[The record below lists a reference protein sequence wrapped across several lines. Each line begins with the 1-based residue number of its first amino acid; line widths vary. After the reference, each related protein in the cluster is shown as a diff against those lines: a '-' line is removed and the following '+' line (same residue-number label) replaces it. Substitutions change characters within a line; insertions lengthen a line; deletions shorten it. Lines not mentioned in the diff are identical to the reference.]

1 MSTTLTAVRTE
12 GGLLPPDLLERI
24 RSLDAELPGLRPEDY
39 GLAPGER
46 LNDAIV
52 RSWTRLNGLWS
63 TFADRL
69 DRAPD
74 SETTFESQTRKLW
87 QVPLFDELGFGQLVS
102 ERAVTFDDHDH
113 KEYPVSHRAS
123 GVAIHLIGARA
134 DLDRRTRPGVRP
146 AHGMVQEFLNRSD
159 HHLWAIT
166 TNGLRLRLLRD
177 SSSLTRQ
184 AYCEFDLEA
193 MFRGQEYSDFALC
206 WLVCHATRFSGEP
219 QSSCYLE
226 RWSNQART
234 DGTRALDQL
243 RGGVETAITALGTG
257 FLAEPTNGELRR
269 RLETGELAVDDY
281 HRQLLRLVYRLI
293 FLLVAE
299 ARGLLQDH
307 AADTAATDRYRRWY
321 SLQRIVELARTRRS
335 TDHGDLWESLR
346 VTFNALAGPGQP
358 ALGLSGLG
366 SYLWSH
372 DAVADLGPA
381 ALGNRA
387 LLDAVHR
394 LTTVYETTGRR
405 GRPVPRTV
413 DYRNLGA
420 EELGSV
426 YEALLELHP
435 VIDGRNYSLG
445 TAAGSERKTTGSYYT
460 PTPLIRELLNSALDP
475 VLDEATNAAD
485 PEAAL
490 LALKVADPAAGSGHF
505 LIAAAHRIAHR
516 LASVRSGEAE
526 PSPEELRHALREV
539 IANCI
544 YGIDVNPMAVEL
556 CKVSLWMEATEP
568 GKPLSFLDHHI
579 VCGNSLLGATPKLL
593 NAGVP
598 DDAFKPLEGDDKTWV
613 STLKKRNKA
622 ERKYREQGA
631 FDFGQ
636 GAAGDLTALADGLAT
651 LEALPDDTPDAIAE
665 KEAAYAELITSEAAA
680 RARLAADAW
689 CAAFVAPK
697 TPDSPVLTDE
707 VVRNCGRDPGKV
719 PNDVHRLVAEMAEQY
734 RFLHLHITFPDV
746 FAVPDGPGA
755 STNEVTGWAG
765 GFSAVL
771 GNPPWERVKLAE
783 KEFFAT
789 RDPYIAAAPNA
800 SARKKLIAAL
810 IDENPSLHAEFLAA
824 SRQAAG
830 ESQLLRNS
838 GRYPLGGR
846 GDVNTYAVFAE
857 LMRTAVAPA
866 GRMGVIV
873 PTGIATDD
881 TTKHFFA
888 DLVDKRSLVSLFD
901 FENRRKVFPG
911 IDSRMKFSLL
921 TLSGVD
927 RSVDEADFVFF
938 ALGVDD
944 LDDPE
949 KRFTL
954 SPEDFELL
962 NPNTRTCPV
971 FRTRRDAEMTKAV
984 YRRVPVLVR
993 EGDPNG
999 NPWGVTFSAMFHM
1012 SNDSALFRTRAQL
1025 ENDGWE
1031 LQGNR
1036 FVRGSRKHLPLY
1048 EAKMIHHFDHRW
1060 ATYDGDDVRDVA
1072 LDEKKNPAFLALPRY
1087 WVPREEVDQ
1096 RIPEGV
1102 ALLGFRDITNSTNER
1117 TLISALIG
1125 PVGAGNNLPMIQSEA
1140 DSLGQLSLSA
1150 ALSSMAHDYVAR
1162 RKVGGT
1168 HVNFFIAN
1176 QLPVP
1181 SPEQLAHLRRY
1192 LRPCALELTYTAWD
1206 LRDLAADLGHHG
1218 PPFQWDEERRALL
1231 RAELD
1236 ALMFRLYGIE
1246 RDDVEY
1252 ILDTFPIVKRKDE
1265 AAHGEYRTKR
1275 LILECY
1281 DAMAAAEAAGEEYQT
1296 VLDPPPADPSLC
1308 HAESTRPD
1316 WARSGVARR
1325 STDVA
1330 GDNP

>member
-52 RSWTRLNGLWS
+52 RSWTRLNGLWA

-243 RGGVETAITALGTG
+243 RGGVEAAIAALGTG

-269 RLETGELAVDDY
+269 RLENGELAVDDF

-299 ARGLLQDH
+299 ARGLLHDP
-307 AADTAATDRYRRWY
+307 AADAAAVDRYRRWY
-321 SLQRIVELARTRRS
+321 SLQRIVELARSRRS

-346 VTFNALAGPGQP
+346 VTFDALAGPGQP
-358 ALGLSGLG
+358 AIGLSGLG
-366 SYLWSH
+366 SYLWSD

-405 GRPVPRTV
+405 GRPVPRAV

-435 VIDGRNYSLG
+435 VIDGRTYSLG

-460 PTPLIRELLNSALDP
+460 PTPLIRELLDSALDP
-475 VLDEATNAAD
+475 VLDEATDAAD
-485 PEAAL
+485 PEGAL

-579 VCGNSLLGATPKLL
+579 VCGNSLLSTTPKLL
-593 NAGVP
+593 NEGVP
-598 DDAFKPLEGDDKTWV
+598 DDAFKPLEGDDKAWL

-631 FDFGQ
+631 FDFGE
-636 GAAGDLTALADGLAT
+636 GAAGDLTALADGLAK
-651 LEALPDDTPDAIAE
+651 LEALPDDTPDAIAA
-665 KEAAYAELITSEAAA
+665 KEAAYAELVSSEAAA

-707 VVRNCGRDPGKV
+707 VVRNCGRDPSKV
-719 PNDVHRLVAEMAEQY
+719 PNDVRQLVAEMAEQY
-734 RFLHLHITFPDV
+734 RFMHLHITFPDV
-746 FAVPDGPGA
+746 FTVPEGVVET
-755 STNEVTGWAG
+755 TNEVTGWAG

-771 GNPPWERVKLAE
+771 GNPPWDKVEFSE
-783 KEFFAT
+783 KEYFAV
-789 RDPYIAAAPNA
+789 RDPAVAELAGAKRKQAIEQLATDAP
-800 SARKKLIAAL
+800 
-810 IDENPSLHAEFLAA
+810 DLHRDYL
-824 SRQAAG
+824 RQLRHNGG
-830 ESQLLRNS
+830 ERHLLSNS
-838 GRYPLGGR
+838 GRYPLCGR
-846 GDVNTYAVFAE
+846 GKVNTFSVFAE
-857 LMRTAVAPA
+857 LMRTAMGPT
-866 GRMGVIV
+866 GRLGVIV

-888 DLVDKRSLVSLFD
+888 DLVERRSLASLYD

-911 IDSRMKFSLL
+911 IDSRIKFSLL
-921 TLSGVD
+921 TLSGAA
-927 RSVDEADFVFF
+927 RPVDEAEFVFF
-938 ALGVDD
+938 ALGVEDIDD
-944 LDDPE
+944 HE

-971 FRTRRDAEMTKAV
+971 FRTRRDAEITKGI

-993 EGDPNG
+993 EGDPKG
-999 NPWGVTFSAMFHM
+999 NPWGVAFKQGLFNMTS
-1012 SNDSALFRTRAQL
+1012 DSGLFRTRVEL
-1025 ENDGWE
+1025 EGEGWE
-1031 LQGNR
+1031 LQGNH
-1036 FVRGSRKHLPLY
+1036 FIRGAERYLPLY

-1060 ATYDGDDVRDVA
+1060 ATYDGGEIRDSVPE
-1072 LDEKKNPAFLALPRY
+1072 EKADPCFVVMPKY
-1087 WVPREEVDQ
+1087 WVPAHEV
-1096 RIPEGV
+1096 EGRWPTRKWSM
-1102 ALLGFRDITNSTNER
+1102 GWRDIARSTDER
-1117 TLISALIG
+1117 TFIAAVVPWAGLGNKVPVFDTQLPALRSA
-1125 PVGAGNNLPMIQSEA
+1125 PAA
-1140 DSLGQLSLSA
+1140 AA
-1150 ALSSMAHDYVAR
+1150 ALVEDFAAR
-1162 RKVGGT
+1162 QKVGGST
-1168 HVNFFIAN
+1168 LNFFYVKQFPLIEPAELEAVDAS
-1176 QLPVP
+1176 QSV
-1181 SPEQLAHLRRY
+1181 
-1192 LRPCALELTYTAWD
+1192 LELTYTAWD
-1206 LRDLAADLGHHG
+1206 LAGFAAELGHHG
-1218 PPFQWDEERRALL
+1218 PPFRWDGNRRALI

-1246 RDDVEY
+1246 RDDVDY
-1252 ILDTFPIVKRKDE
+1252 ILETFPIVKRKDE

-1275 LILECY
+1275 LILERY

-1308 HAESTRPD
+1308 HPESTRPD
-1316 WARSGVARR
+1316 WA
-1325 STDVA
+1325 
-1330 GDNP
+1330 

>member
-1 MSTTLTAVRTE
+1 MSASLTAVRTE
-12 GGLLPPDLLERI
+12 GGLLPPDLLDRI

-69 DRAPD
+69 ERAPE

-87 QVPLFDELGFGQLVS
+87 QVPLLDELGFGQLVS
-102 ERAVTFDDHDH
+102 ERPVTFDDHDH

-146 AHGMVQEFLNRSD
+146 AHGMIQEFLNRSD

-243 RGGVETAITALGTG
+243 RGGVEAAIAALGTG

-269 RLETGELAVDDY
+269 RLENGELAVDDF

-299 ARGLLQDH
+299 ARGLLHDP
-307 AADTAATDRYRRWY
+307 AADAAAVDRYRRWY
-321 SLQRIVELARTRRS
+321 SLQRIVELARSRRS

-346 VTFNALAGPGQP
+346 VTFDALAGPGQP

-366 SYLWSH
+366 SYLWSD

-405 GRPVPRTV
+405 GRPVPRAV

-435 VIDGRNYSLG
+435 VIDGRTYSLG

-460 PTPLIRELLNSALDP
+460 PTPLIRELLDSALDP
-475 VLDEATNAAD
+475 VLDEAADAAD
-485 PEAAL
+485 PEGAL

-579 VCGNSLLGATPKLL
+579 VCGNSLLGTNPKLL
-593 NAGVP
+593 NDGVP
-598 DDAFKPLEGDDKTWV
+598 DDAFKPLEGDDKAWV
-613 STLKKRNKA
+613 SALKKRNKA

-631 FDFGQ
+631 FDFGE
-636 GAAGDLTALADGLAT
+636 GAAGDLTALAGGLAK
-651 LEALPDDTPDAIAE
+651 LEALPDDTPDAIAA
-665 KEAAYAELITSEAAA
+665 KETAYAELVNSEAAA

-697 TPDSPVLTDE
+697 SPDSPVLTDE

-719 PNDVHRLVAEMAEQY
+719 PADVRQLVAEMAEQY

-746 FAVPDGPGA
+746 FTVPGGAADGTGG
-755 STNEVTGWAG
+755 STGWAG

-771 GNPPWERVKLAE
+771 GNPPWERVRLME
-783 KEFFAT
+783 REFFAA
-789 RDPYIAAAPNA
+789 RDAEIAAA
-800 SARKKLIAAL
+800 
-810 IDENPSLHAEFLAA
+810 EGAA
-824 SRQAAG
+824 SRKRLIQGLAAANPELHADYQAA
-830 ESQLLRNS
+830 LRISEAVGHFARLS
-838 GRYPLGGR
+838 GRFPLCGR
-846 GDVNTYAVFAE
+846 GDVNTYALFAE
-857 LMRTAVAPA
+857 GMRQMVRPVGWVGA
-866 GRMGVIV
+866 IV
-873 PTGIATDD
+873 PSGIATDD
-881 TTKHFFA
+881 TTKHFFGR
-888 DLVDKRSLVSLFD
+888 LVDESALVSLFAFD
-901 FENRRKVFPG
+901 HRSSYFGSVQMQFC
-911 IDSRMKFSLL
+911 LL
-921 TLSGVD
+921 TVRGQMQHSSVPSLAFGLLETEELDQADRKMTLTTEDLSRV
-927 RSVDEADFVFF
+927 
-938 ALGVDD
+938 
-944 LDDPE
+944 
-949 KRFTL
+949 
-954 SPEDFELL
+954 

-971 FRTRRDAEMTKAV
+971 FRTRRDADLV
-984 YRRVPVLVR
+984 VGIHRRVGPLVD
-993 EGDPNG
+993 ESGQSADV
-999 NPWGVTFSAMFHM
+999 WGFAYLEAMHA
-1012 SNDSALFRTRAQL
+1012 SHDSAYLHRER
-1025 ENDGWE
+1025 ESPSDV
-1031 LQGNR
+1031 R
-1036 FVRGSRKHLPLY
+1036 FL
-1048 EAKMIHHFDHRW
+1048 EAKMVHLYDHRW
-1060 ATYDGDDVRDVA
+1060 ASIDQGAESVVVHEDPSAVA
-1072 LDEKKNPAFLALPRY
+1072 MPRY
-1087 WVPREEVDQ
+1087 WVSQE
-1096 RIPEGV
+1096 
-1102 ALLGFRDITNSTNER
+1102 
-1117 TLISALIG
+1117 
-1125 PVGAGNNLPMIQSEA
+1125 
-1140 DSLGQLSLSA
+1140 
-1150 ALSSMAHDYVAR
+1150 VAR
-1162 RKVGGT
+1162 RKFEGRGWKRGWCLVWRD
-1168 HVNFFIAN
+1168 IARN
-1176 QLPVP
+1176 SDSRSLIAAVIPTEGVSNKLPVGLIDREELAPCLLATLSSFVVDYVVRQKLAGSTVNVHYVKQFPVLPP
-1181 SPEQLAHLRRY
+1181 SRFASESALLGGRVDEWLRTRVV
-1192 LRPCALELTYTAWD
+1192 ELVYSAWD
-1206 LRDLAADLGHHG
+1206 MAEFARDHGYVG
-1218 PPFQWDEERRALL
+1218 PPFVWNVDRRAQLL
-1231 RAELD
+1231 AEID

-1246 RDDVEY
+1246 RDDVDY

-1275 LILECY
+1275 LILERY
-1281 DAMAAAEAAGEEYQT
+1281 DAMADAEAAGEEYQT
-1296 VLDPPPADPSLC
+1296 VLDPSPADPSLC
-1308 HAESTRPD
+1308 HPESTRPD
-1316 WARSGVARR
+1316 WAR
-1325 STDVA
+1325 
-1330 GDNP
+1330 

>member
-24 RSLDAELPGLRPEDY
+24 RSLDADLPGLRPEDY

-52 RSWTRLNGLWS
+52 RSWTRLNGLWA

-102 ERAVTFDDHDH
+102 ERAATFDDHDH

-159 HHLWAIT
+159 NHLWAIT

-219 QSSCYLE
+219 KSSCYLE

-243 RGGVETAITALGTG
+243 RGGVEAAIAALGTG

-269 RLETGELAVDDY
+269 RLESGELAVDDF

-299 ARGLLQDH
+299 ARGLLHDP
-307 AADTAATDRYRRWY
+307 AAGAAAVDCYRRWY

-346 VTFNALAGPGQP
+346 VTFDALAGPGKP

-372 DAVADLGPA
+372 GAVADLGPA

-405 GRPVPRTV
+405 GRRVPRAV

-435 VIDGRNYSLG
+435 VIDGRAYTLG

-460 PTPLIRELLNSALDP
+460 PTPLIRELLDSALDP
-475 VLDEATNAAD
+475 VLDEATDATD

-490 LALKVADPAAGSGHF
+490 LALKVADLAAGSGHF

-526 PSPEELRHALREV
+526 PSPEELRHALRAV

-568 GKPLSFLDHHI
+568 GRPLSFLDHHI
-579 VCGNSLLGATPKLL
+579 VCGNSLLGTTPRLL
-593 NAGVP
+593 NEGVP

-631 FDFGQ
+631 FDFGE
-636 GAAGDLTALADGLAT
+636 GAAGDLTELADGLAA
-651 LEALPDDTPDAIAE
+651 LEALPDDTPDAVAA
-665 KEAAYAELITSEAAA
+665 KEAAYAELVTSEAAA

-689 CAAFVAPK
+689 CAAFVVPK

-719 PNDVHRLVAEMAEQY
+719 PNDVRQLVAEMAEQY

-746 FAVPDGPGA
+746 FTVPDGAVDG
-755 STNEVTGWAG
+755 TNAITGWAG
-765 GFSAVL
+765 GFSAIL
-771 GNPPWERVKLAE
+771 GNPPWDKVEFSE
-783 KEFFAT
+783 KEYFAV
-789 RDPYIAAAPNA
+789 RDPEVAELAGAKRKHAIEQLATDAP
-800 SARKKLIAAL
+800 
-810 IDENPSLHAEFLAA
+810 ELHRDYLLQL
-824 SRQAAG
+824 RHNGG
-830 ESQLLRNS
+830 ERHVLSDS
-838 GRYPLGGR
+838 GRYPLCGR
-846 GDVNTYAVFAE
+846 GKVNTFSVFAE
-857 LMRTAVAPA
+857 LMRTVIAPA
-866 GRMGVIV
+866 GRMGAIV

-881 TTKHFFA
+881 TTKHFFT
-888 DLVDKRSLVSLFD
+888 DLVERRSLVSLFD
-901 FENRRKVFPG
+901 FENRLAVFPG
-911 IDSRMKFSLL
+911 VHRSYKFSLL
-921 TLSGVD
+921 TVSGSGRPVD
-927 RSVDEADFVFF
+927 AAEFVFF

-944 LDDPE
+944 LGDPE

-971 FRTRRDAEMTKAV
+971 FRTRRDAEITKAI

-999 NPWGVTFSAMFHM
+999 NLWGVTFKQGLFNMTS
-1012 SNDSALFRTRAQL
+1012 DSGQFRTRSEL
-1025 ENDGWE
+1025 ESEGWR
-1031 LQGNR
+1031 LNGNR
-1036 FVRGSRKHLPLY
+1036 FVRGGKRYLPLY

-1060 ATYDGDDVRDVA
+1060 ATYDSGSARAVTVAEKRDPSFV
-1072 LDEKKNPAFLALPRY
+1072 PQPRY
-1087 WVPREEVDQ
+1087 WVDDEAVSDQ
-1096 RIPEGV
+1096 LPDNRSW
-1102 ALLGFRDITNSTNER
+1102 LLGWRDIARSTDER
-1117 TLISALIG
+1117 TLISATW
-1125 PVGAGNNLPMIQSEA
+1125 PRAGAGDTFLQFVV
-1140 DSLGQLSLSA
+1140 
-1150 ALSSMAHDYVAR
+1150 ALESRRHGALVASILNSMCCDYVAR
-1162 RKVGGT
+1162 QKVGGT
-1168 HVNFFIAN
+1168 HLKYHTFRQFAV
-1176 QLPVP
+1176 LP
-1181 SPEQLAHLRRY
+1181 PEVLDRHFELLAGLV
-1192 LRPCALELTYTAWD
+1192 LEVTFTSWD
-1206 LRDLAADLGHHG
+1206 LGGFASELGHFG
-1218 PPFQWDEERRALL
+1218 PPFRWDEERRWVL

-1236 ALMFRLYGIE
+1236 ALMFRLYGVE
-1246 RDDVEY
+1246 RDDVDY
-1252 ILDTFPIVKRKDE
+1252 ILETFPIVKRKDE

-1275 LILECY
+1275 LILERY
-1281 DAMAAAEAAGEEYQT
+1281 DAMAAAETAGEEYQT

-1308 HAESTRPD
+1308 HPESTRPD
-1316 WARSGVARR
+1316 WA
-1325 STDVA
+1325 
-1330 GDNP
+1330 

>member
-52 RSWTRLNGLWS
+52 RSWTRLNGLWA

-87 QVPLFDELGFGQLVS
+87 QVPLLDELGFGQLVS
-102 ERAVTFDDHDH
+102 ERPVTFDDHDH

-243 RGGVETAITALGTG
+243 RGGVEAAIAALGTG

-269 RLETGELAVDDY
+269 RLETGEVAVDDY

-299 ARGLLQDH
+299 ARGLLHDP
-307 AADTAATDRYRRWY
+307 AADAAAVDRYRRWY

-346 VTFNALAGPGQP
+346 VTFGALAGPGQP

-372 DAVADLGPA
+372 DAVADLGPP

-405 GRPVPRTV
+405 GRPVPRAV

-435 VIDGRNYSLG
+435 VIDGRTYSLG

-460 PTPLIRELLNSALDP
+460 PTPLIRELLDSALDP
-475 VLDEATNAAD
+475 VLDEATDAAD

-579 VCGNSLLGATPKLL
+579 VCGNSLLGTTPKLL
-593 NAGVP
+593 NEGVP
-598 DDAFKPLEGDDKTWV
+598 DDAFKPLEGDEKAWV
-613 STLKKRNKA
+613 SALRKRNKA

-631 FDFGQ
+631 FDFGE
-636 GAAGDLTALADGLAT
+636 GAAGDLTELADGLAK
-651 LEALPDDTPDAIAE
+651 LEALPDDTADAIAA
-665 KEAAYAELITSEAAA
+665 KEVAYAKLVSSEAAA

-697 TPDSPVLTDE
+697 TPDSPVLTEE
-707 VVRNCGRDPGKV
+707 VVRNCGRDPSKV
-719 PNDVHRLVAEMAEQY
+719 PNDVRQLVAEMAEQY
-734 RFLHLHITFPDV
+734 RFLHLQITFPDV
-746 FAVPDGPGA
+746 FTVPDGAGD
-755 STNEVTGWAG
+755 STSDVTGWAG

-771 GNPPWERVKLAE
+771 GNPPWERVKLQE

-789 RDPYIAAAPNA
+789 RDPDIAAAPNA
-800 SARKKLIAAL
+800 AARKKLIAAL
-810 IDENPSLHAEFLAA
+810 IDDNPALHLEFLAA

-830 ESQLLRNS
+830 ESHLLRNS

-857 LMRTAVAPA
+857 LMRTAMSPT
-866 GRMGVIV
+866 GRIGIIV

-881 TTKHFFA
+881 TTKHFFS
-888 DLVDKRSLVSLFD
+888 DLVEQRSLVSLFD

-911 IDSRMKFSLL
+911 IDSRIKFSLL
-921 TLSGVD
+921 TLSGSD
-927 RSVDEADFVFF
+927 RPIDEAEFVFF
-938 ALGVDD
+938 ALGVED

-971 FRTRRDAEMTKAV
+971 FRTRRDAEITKSI
-984 YRRVPVLVR
+984 YRRVPVLVK

-999 NPWGVTFSAMFHM
+999 NPWGVRFSTMFHM
-1012 SNDSALFRTRAQL
+1012 SGDSGLFRTSAQL
-1025 ENDGWE
+1025 MNDGWE
-1031 LQGNR
+1031 LQGNH
-1036 FVRGSRKHLPLY
+1036 FVHGSERYLPLY

-1060 ATYDGDDVRDVA
+1060 ATYDGDDVRDVLA
-1072 LDEKKNPAFLALPRY
+1072 SEKRDPGFVVQPRY
-1087 WVPREEVDQ
+1087 WVPSAEVEAQ
-1096 RIPEGV
+1096 APGKEW
-1102 ALLGFRDITNSTNER
+1102 LLAFRNIARSNDER
-1117 TLISALIG
+1117 TLIAGPTPAAGIGHSAPIVLR
-1125 PVGAGNNLPMIQSEA
+1125 VSNQAAMMA
-1140 DSLGQLSLSA
+1140 VMDSLANDWVVRQKLGGVNVTFG
-1150 ALSSMAHDYVAR
+1150 YVYQFAVPGPEAIP
-1162 RKVGGT
+1162 KVIQPA
-1168 HVNFFIAN
+1168 V
-1176 QLPVP
+1176 
-1181 SPEQLAHLRRY
+1181 
-1192 LRPCALELTYTAWD
+1192 LELSYTAWD
-1206 LRDLAADLGHHG
+1206 LRGFAADLDHRG
-1218 PPFQWDEERRALL
+1218 PPFVWDEDRRVLL

-1236 ALMFRLYGIE
+1236 ALMFRLYSIE
-1246 RDDVEY
+1246 RDDIDY

-1275 LILECY
+1275 LILERF

-1308 HAESTRPD
+1308 HPESTRPN
-1316 WARSGVARR
+1316 WAR
-1325 STDVA
+1325 
-1330 GDNP
+1330 